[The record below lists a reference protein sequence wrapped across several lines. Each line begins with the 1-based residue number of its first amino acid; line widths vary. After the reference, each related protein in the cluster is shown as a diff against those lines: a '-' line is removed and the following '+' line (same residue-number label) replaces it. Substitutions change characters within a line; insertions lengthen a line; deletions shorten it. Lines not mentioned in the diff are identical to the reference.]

1 MLLEGVRTR
10 APRRVVLVAVAPI
23 VEIDLVGPLHVFQ
36 TANEASQEIGG
47 SPPYDICVVSTEK
60 SGRIQG
66 ACGLEIVV
74 SGGHYAS
81 LEGSIDTL
89 VVVTGHSV
97 FGFNDP
103 QLCEWLNQAAH
114 RTRRIVSIGF
124 GTFVLAAAGLLDR
137 HKVAAHWTVARQLS
151 ERYPAIDVDAER
163 VWAKSGS
170 IYTCAGV
177 TPGIDLAMALV
188 EEDVGSRVALH
199 IARMMV
205 VFLKRPGGQLQFSV
219 ALKAQMPSTRSFAD
233 LAAWVAENLDKPLSV
248 EMLAEQMA
256 MSPRNF
262 ARVFREETGI
272 TPARY
277 VRQAR
282 LDAARVMLEQTRRGL
297 DQIAALCG
305 FGSDE
310 VMRRA
315 FVEEMGVS
323 PTQYRT
329 TFETGPL
336 EQR

>member
-1 MLLEGVRTR
+1 MLVEAGPTR
-10 APRRVVLVAVAPI
+10 PIRRVVFVAVAPI

-36 TANEASQEIGG
+36 AANETSQENGEG
-47 SPPYDICVVSTEK
+47 PTYDICVVSTEAK
-60 SGRIQG
+60 GRIHG

-74 SGGHYAS
+74 GGGHYGS
-81 LEGSIDTL
+81 LRASIDTL
-89 VVVTGHSV
+89 VIVTGKSV
-97 FGFNDP
+97 FDFSDP
-103 QLCEWLNQAAH
+103 ELCEWLNQAAR
-114 RTRRIVSIGF
+114 RTRRIASIGL
-124 GTFVLAAAGLLDR
+124 GSFVLAAAGLLDQQ
-137 HKVAAHWTVARQLS
+137 KVAAHWTVARQLS

-170 IYTCAGV
+170 IYTSAGV
-177 TPGIDLAMALV
+177 TAGIDLAMALV

-205 VFLKRPGGQLQFSV
+205 VFLKRPGGQLQFSI

-248 EMLAEQMA
+248 ETLAEQMA
-256 MSPRNF
+256 MSSRNF
-262 ARVFREETGI
+262 SRVFREETGV

-297 DQIAALCG
+297 EQVASLCG

-315 FVEEMGVS
+315 FVEDLGVS
-323 PTQYRT
+323 PAQYRA
-329 TFETGPL
+329 TFATGPL